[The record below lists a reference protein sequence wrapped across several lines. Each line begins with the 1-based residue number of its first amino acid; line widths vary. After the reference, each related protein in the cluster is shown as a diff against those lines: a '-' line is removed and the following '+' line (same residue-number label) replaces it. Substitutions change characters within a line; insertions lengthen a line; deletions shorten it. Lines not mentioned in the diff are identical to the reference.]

1 MGNDN
6 IYRQILR
13 EYEKDRDAAERVSQ
27 QRKNE
32 IYQKIPRICDI
43 DKEISEIGI
52 KISRA
57 ILNKNVNKSELI
69 EQLKTKSENL
79 INEKEELLK
88 NNGFKRDYLQA
99 VFKCELCQDTGYIE
113 NKQCKCFKQKLINKA
128 YDMYNL
134 KDVLEQEN
142 FDSFNINYYS
152 EDNYKDEDVSPR
164 KNMEVNLSICLDF
177 VNNFGKEFKNL
188 LLYGNSGL
196 GKTFLCNCIARE
208 LLNDGKIV
216 IYVTAFQ
223 LFNMI
228 EKNRFAK
235 EENYAVNEILEMLEY
250 VDLLIIDDLGTE
262 FSTIVS
268 NSELFN
274 FINSRLIGKK
284 PTIISTNLSPNELM
298 NQYTY
303 RTVSRFLGNY
313 KILEFFGDDIR
324 ILKRENSQD

>member
-1 MGNDN
+1 MGNNN
-6 IYRQILR
+6 IYKQILR
-13 EYEKDRDAAERVSQ
+13 EYEKDRDIAKRVAQ
-27 QRKNE
+27 RRKNE

-43 DKEISEIGI
+43 DKEIAEIGI
-52 KISRA
+52 KISKA
-57 ILNKNVNKSELI
+57 VLNKNVNKDELI
-69 EQLKTKSENL
+69 KQLKTKSENL

-88 NNGFKRDYLQA
+88 DNGFKRDYLQA

-113 NKQCKCFKQKLINKA
+113 NKQCKCFKQKLINEA
-128 YDMYNL
+128 YNMYNL

-152 EDNYKDEDVSPR
+152 KDDYKDEGVSPR
-164 KNMEVNLSICLDF
+164 KNMEVNLSICLEF
-177 VNNFGKEFKNL
+177 VNDFGKEFKNL
-188 LLYGNSGL
+188 LLYGDSGL

-223 LFNMI
+223 LFKMI
-228 EKNRFAK
+228 EKDRFSR
-235 EENYAVNEILEMLEY
+235 EENYYANEIIEMIEY

-262 FSTIVS
+262 LSTIIS
-268 NSELFN
+268 SSELFN
-274 FINSRLIGKK
+274 FINSRLISKK

-298 NQYTY
+298 NQYSY

-313 KILEFFGDDIR
+313 TILEFFGDDIR
-324 ILKRENSQD
+324 KLKKENGSD